1 MAVKTSDDGVVI
13 GLKFDV
19 ERLKQT
25 LDQVKSMVQAS
36 SENAEKAVKKADDA
50 LEKSRKNAEKW
61 KIEPTTKGIEEA
73 QKELDILNATIVN
86 QQNELSNCERE
97 HERLADKYGETSSQ
111 ALKLEKR
118 MLSLQASIEKN
129 TKKSDAFGAA
139 LSDAQDVMDAASGSA
154 EDLEKN
160 AKGAGK
166 GMEDGGKG
174 AKTFDIA
181 LGTLVG
187 NALSA
192 VVGKCAELLEQ
203 TKELRRDLSFLEQN
217 AKDAGMGMEQLH
229 NKAGELYAI
238 TGDTN
243 EVVEALSNILATG
256 FNDADK
262 AYEAVDLLAGAV
274 VKFPETMKIES
285 LADSL
290 QETIA
295 TGEATGQFSE
305 LLGRL
310 GVDVEKFNAR
320 LGRTRSEANR
330 QNLALQTLRKE
341 GLDELWE
348 SYKTGNSDMIEAEKA
363 NYNLQLRYVEL
374 AKSIEPIETKIKTT
388 FAQVLLDHEDQ
399 ILAIVDAA
407 GDIIGV
413 GADIIGFLS
422 ELNPAVV
429 LIGGGLALVAVKAAG
444 TAVGMTVMAKG
455 TAMATKTLAAAGPS
469 AQAAGSQF
477 LILAA
482 DLLIVAAAVF
492 LVTSGIAMLISAIR
506 GVPMINTGTIQV
518 PSMGELQ
525 AQTGRGYARGTRSAA
540 PGWRWVGENGPELMH
555 FAGGEA
561 VYTAEQSRA
570 LISAQGGG
578 ATFVDNSQNIFKVD
592 DIETYVA
599 IKRMLENEKMTVRMG
614 LARR

>member
-1 MAVKTSDDGVVI
+1 VAVKTSDDGVVI

-36 SENAEKAVKKADDA
+36 SENAEKAVKKTDDA

-118 MLSLQASIEKN
+118 MLSLQASIKKN
-129 TKKSDAFGAA
+129 TKKSDDFGAA

-320 LGRTRSEANR
+320 LGRTRSEASR

-525 AQTGRGYARGTRSAA
+525 AQTGRGYARGTRSAT

-570 LISAQGGG
+570 LMSAQGGG
-578 ATFVDNSQNIFKVD
+578 TTFVDNSQNIFKVD